1 KLLLGPLSAKKRA
14 DLFEISPN
22 FFDPDLFGQPLLT
35 LVQRTGQVSNFWV
48 IDFNIIRL
56 VLECTGKKRYIY

>member
-22 FFDPDLFGQPLLT
+22 FFDPDLFGQPRFRPMLL
-35 LVQRTGQVSNFWV
+35 LGLLS
-48 IDFNIIRL
+48 
-56 VLECTGKKRYIY
+56 